1 MAGGAKG
8 AVAEGPEPTAA
19 DLRACDGGVFTVRA
33 ASEFSGL
40 GRTQL
45 WELMGAGA
53 LDWFA
58 QGGRGTRYITKKSLV
73 RFMARNRARSRAHRA
88 KQTQPAA
95 AE

>member
-19 DLRACDGGVFTVRA
+19 DLRACDGGVLTVRA

-40 GRTQL
+40 GRTKL
-45 WELMGAGA
+45 WELMGDGS

-58 QGGRGTRYITKKSLV
+58 QGDRGTRYITKKSLV
-73 RFMARNRARSRAHRA
+73 RMMARNRAKTRANRA
-88 KQTQPAA
+88 KQKQPAGN
-95 AE
+95 